1 MQEHPASLIEI
12 LNPGGLRSSTEAL
25 IP

>member
-1 MQEHPASLIEI
+1 MQKHPASLIEL
-12 LNPGGLRSSTEAL
+12 LNPGGLRNSTEAL